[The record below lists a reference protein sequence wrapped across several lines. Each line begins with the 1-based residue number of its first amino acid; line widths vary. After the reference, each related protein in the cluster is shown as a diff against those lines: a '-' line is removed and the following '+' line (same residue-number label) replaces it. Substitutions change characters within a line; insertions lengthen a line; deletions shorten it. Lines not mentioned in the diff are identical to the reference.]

1 MMERLDDGE
10 FWNMYLHAV
19 NVLIEIHCFIAAD
32 IDKVEVKH
40 QNVQTK
46 SPEMKDQ
53 NTWTEIVKDEEV
65 QAENTAQQ
73 QGILTASEAV
83 FGAQSF
89 Q

>member
-1 MMERLDDGE
+1 MMERLDDGKRRNE
-10 FWNMYLHAV
+10 CWNLYLHAV
-19 NVLIEIHCFIAAD
+19 NILIAAD

-53 NTWTEIVKDEEV
+53 NTWTEIVNEEV

-73 QGILTASEAV
+73 QGILTASVAV
-83 FGAQSF
+83 FGAQYF

>member
-1 MMERLDDGE
+1 MFEFAFMMERLDDGE
-10 FWNMYLHAV
+10 CWNLYLHAV
-19 NVLIEIHCFIAAD
+19 NILIAAE
-32 IDKVEVKH
+32 VEVKH

-73 QGILTASEAV
+73 QGISISSCLST
-83 FGAQSF
+83 QYF

>member
-1 MMERLDDGE
+1 MMERLDDSE
-10 FWNMYLHAV
+10 CWNLFLHAV
-19 NVLIEIHCFIAAD
+19 NILIAPD

-73 QGILTASEAV
+73 QGISISSYL
-83 FGAQSF
+83 GAQYF